1 MWTCRLRV
9 WNVRQPRK
17 SAHVFTH
24 FSFRLRTNK
33 CGELDFD
40 VFTAAQLQWVF
51 LKEARHTIQF
61 NSIFVA
67 NSMNCLLYSD
77 YDEWFTT
84 VRLEVFKKALLK
96 LGNTPLHASPTNS
109 NSASD
114 LIMCVAYRTLACLLS
129 TFLFPTGQMLVFTEL
144 FVDQGYIT
152 GLPTFPISNFRHIKF
167 TLLNYAV

>member
-17 SAHVFTH
+17 SAHVFTR

-61 NSIFVA
+61 NSTFVA
-67 NSMNCLLYSD
+67 NSINNFFLFNQLFYD

-84 VRLEVFKKALLK
+84 VRLEVFKSLIKTREHTPARFGYQLR
-96 LGNTPLHASPTNS
+96 LGLRSYYMCSRPCIGLFIEYFSFPHRS
-109 NSASD
+109 NVGIYGTFSGSR
-114 LIMCVAYRTLACLLS
+114 VYYRGTDVPN
-129 TFLFPTGQMLVFTEL
+129 FKFP
-144 FVDQGYIT
+144 
-152 GLPTFPISNFRHIKF
+152 SH
-167 TLLNYAV
+167 